1 MPLDD
6 LFDDWEPEVRPVEM
20 LLDRTVGS
28 RLAAAT
34 REVETAE
41 QKLSQAE
48 EDEKGGMRRPKVAE
62 AKQQLQQAQD
72 RLAQVSELAARKR
85 KTLHLVELGNRRWK
99 ELLWL
104 VPPTRQQTERLGDH
118 LDHNPE
124 LFPIVAVAFSLVDVK
139 EGDDG
144 ELHVVGPAVDQT
156 QLDTLD
162 AALKKAAGDPAKSV
176 KACDEHMPDTVV
188 ELNDR
193 LRAGGWERLT
203 AVLFQLNLEVSQV
216 PLSLTGSGRTARS

>member
-72 RLAQVSELAARKR
+72 RLAQ
-85 KTLHLVELGNRRWK
+85 
-99 ELLWL
+99 
-104 VPPTRQQTERLGDH
+104 
-118 LDHNPE
+118 
-124 LFPIVAVAFSLVDVK
+124 
-139 EGDDG
+139 
-144 ELHVVGPAVDQT
+144 
-156 QLDTLD
+156 
-162 AALKKAAGDPAKSV
+162 KSV
-176 KACDEHMPDTVV
+176 V
-188 ELNDR
+188 
-193 LRAGGWERLT
+193 
-203 AVLFQLNLEVSQV
+203 
-216 PLSLTGSGRTARS
+216 